1 MVQISGSTLEQR
13 VKQDKKLNMSTGA
26 STDWSSSGLKNFN
39 NHGKDK
45 NKKQNEG
52 HDY

>member
-1 MVQISGSTLEQR
+1 MATTFGSMQKMR

-26 STDWSSSGLKNFN
+26 STDWSSSGFKNFN